1 MIKRHYFI
9 SVEKPHDDGH
19 GRYSFDSCTFD
30 YTSWLPNSSFVY
42 KAAIK
47 YMENSMKDIKG
58 TRLRIISF
66 NRV

>member
-19 GRYSFDSCTFD
+19 GSYSFNSCTFD
-30 YTSWLPNSSFVY
+30 YTSWLPNPSFVY
-42 KAAIK
+42 KDAIRH
-47 YMENSMKDIKG
+47 MEDQMKDIKG
-58 TRLRIISF
+58 TKIRILSF